1 MPPNVT
7 APFADP
13 LPLTGVAVSAARKAE
28 FWDRTAR
35 QYAADPIADPAGYE
49 TTVRR
54 VQALLSPRH
63 SVLELGCGTG
73 TTALRLAPFAG
84 QLLATDVSA
93 GMIAIAQEK
102 LLAQSVP
109 NLSFALGDAD
119 GPMAAPCTFDV
130 VLAFNLLHLVADL
143 DQTLAHAVQALK
155 PGGLLITKTPC
166 IAEMNPLVPWLALP
180 VMRALGKAPHLLC
193 LKGDAFTTAVARQGL
208 DILAVERHGS
218 RGKDVRVFIVARKP
232 MGN

>member
-1 MPPNVT
+1 MGSIPPSLNRCCLHPLMPPNVT

-93 GMIAIAQEK
+93 GMIAIAQE
-102 LLAQSVP
+102 
-109 NLSFALGDAD
+109 
-119 GPMAAPCTFDV
+119 
-130 VLAFNLLHLVADL
+130 
-143 DQTLAHAVQALK
+143 
-155 PGGLLITKTPC
+155 
-166 IAEMNPLVPWLALP
+166 
-180 VMRALGKAPHLLC
+180 
-193 LKGDAFTTAVARQGL
+193 
-208 DILAVERHGS
+208 
-218 RGKDVRVFIVARKP
+218 
-232 MGN
+232 